1 MGGSW
6 RSGTCILYLRRYAV
20 HWVGEVSGE
29 QLLGNAIDRDI
40 GGPNDI
46 KVQNILRNAN
56 GCNHSRDFDQ

>member
-1 MGGSW
+1 M
-6 RSGTCILYLRRYAV
+6 
-20 HWVGEVSGE
+20 SGE